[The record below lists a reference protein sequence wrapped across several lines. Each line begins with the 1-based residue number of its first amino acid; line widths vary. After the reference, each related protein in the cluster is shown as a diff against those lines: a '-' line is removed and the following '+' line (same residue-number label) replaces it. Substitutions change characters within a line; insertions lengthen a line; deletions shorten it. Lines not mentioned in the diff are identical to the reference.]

1 MIYFITFLLLLSL
14 ALNVY
19 VIYKAVNFARI
30 LLKQEESLEECLD
43 GIDEVYKNVGKIL
56 ELPLATNDP
65 KVFQIHRQLKQA
77 HAYLLHVAN
86 RLTSGWSENKENIG
100 VDGDR

>member
-1 MIYFITFLLLLSL
+1 MIYFITFLLLLSI

-19 VIYKAVNFARI
+19 MSLKAIKFARI
-30 LLKQEESLEECLD
+30 LLQQEESLEECLD
-43 GIDEVYKNVGKIL
+43 GIDSVYKDVGKIL

-77 HAYLLHVAN
+77 HAYLLVVAN
-86 RLTSGWSENKENIG
+86 RLTYGLPENKENIG
-100 VDGDR
+100 VEGDR